1 MKFNA
6 KDIFS
11 TDRRFNPLAFN
22 AEIPSLDRVERFL
35 IPSKHVCS
43 VFFASRGF
51 TNNVRVG

>member
-6 KDIFS
+6 KDILS

-51 TNNVRVG
+51 TNNVCVG